1 MSKIYLILG
10 NIGVG
15 KTTFIYNLMKL
26 ERFRN
31 IEILGADLYKY
42 HYFNEAISLK
52 ENYKKAKVFLNY
64 KIKKKILSKEDFILE
79 FVPSY
84 KYKFNFIDYAIKL
97 GYEIITYYIG
107 MENISENVHRVMERE
122 KSGADPVASK
132 KIKSRE
138 QLCLNK
144 IPLIKKFSS
153 FLFFIDSSE
162 RSFKL
167 LGYYNF
173 NEFTIYENKKWLNK
187 ILNKIGEYNES

>member
-10 NIGVG
+10 SIGVG

-26 ERFRN
+26 ENFQN

-42 HYFNEAISLK
+42 HYFNESTCLK

-64 KIKKKILSKEDFILE
+64 KLKKKILSKEDFILE
-79 FVPSY
+79 FVPSH
-84 KYKFNFIDYAIKL
+84 KYKFDLIDFAIKS

-107 MENISENVHRVMERE
+107 MENIDENVQRVIERE
-122 KSGADPVASK
+122 KNGADHVASK
-132 KIKSRE
+132 KIRSRE

-144 IPLIKKFSS
+144 IPLIKKISS
-153 FLFFIDSSE
+153 ILFFVDSSE

-167 LGYYNF
+167 LGYYNL
-173 NEFTIYENKKWLNK
+173 NELTIYENKKWLSK
-187 ILNKIGEYNES
+187 IIGKIGEYNES